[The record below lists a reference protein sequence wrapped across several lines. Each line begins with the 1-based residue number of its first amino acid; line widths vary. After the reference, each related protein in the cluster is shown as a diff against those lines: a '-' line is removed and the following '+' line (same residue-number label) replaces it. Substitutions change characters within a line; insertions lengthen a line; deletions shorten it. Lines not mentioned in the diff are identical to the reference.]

1 MSIMNT
7 QMTEQEQIDK
17 DAYAK
22 KIELVEAIAQLNS
35 KEKSIHS
42 SQGYG
47 KAYFWS
53 VLLPPMGIFYFIKY
67 LFFDGGDE
75 EHVRAGVIS
84 LVLTLVSLLVSILLL
99 GGIFNQAASM
109 FPKDTINE
117 LTTPVN
123 QNKILDLYK

>member
-1 MSIMNT
+1 MA
-7 QMTEQEQIDK
+7 EQEQIDK

-35 KEKSIHS
+35 KEKSINS

-53 VLLPPMGIFYFIKY
+53 VILPPMGIFYFIKY

-75 EHVRAGVIS
+75 EHVRAGIIS

-109 FPKDTINE
+109 FPKDTING
-117 LTTPVN
+117 LTTPGN